1 MVERIN
7 ELEEVILNY
16 SCDKMRE
23 EKDKDHGLCRES
35 RERSSSR
42 AIGIK
47 DQRKEIQYSQGSN
60 SDAFGELGELREIN
74 NFIRGEEERFIKLYD
89 MQHEND
95 MEEDKLDS
103 RPIFRVIKFFKRI
116 ESKL

>member
-16 SCDKMRE
+16 SCDKMKE
-23 EKDKDHGLCRES
+23 EKENVHKVRSEYDHELL

-47 DQRKEIQYSQGSN
+47 DQRKEIQYSQASN
-60 SDAFGELGELREIN
+60 SDAYN
-74 NFIRGEEERFIKLYD
+74 
-89 MQHEND
+89 
-95 MEEDKLDS
+95 
-103 RPIFRVIKFFKRI
+103 
-116 ESKL
+116 